1 MNKSVF
7 FLSMLAMLGS
17 PTSFGLNLPLELETR
32 EVKSEVSASE
42 FYSKLGFLE
51 SGGDY
56 SAVNT
61 FGYIGK
67 YQFGVA
73 TLKAIGIEVSR
84 GEYLKD
90 TVLQERSV
98 RVLTAHNKKVL
109 RRHIRKYTGTTIK
122 GVVVSEAGILAAA
135 HLVGAGNVMAYLE
148 SGGRINKADAYNT
161 KCSDYMAK
169 FASVK
174 GIE

>member
-98 RVLTAHNKKVL
+98 R
-109 RRHIRKYTGTTIK
+109 
-122 GVVVSEAGILAAA
+122 
-135 HLVGAGNVMAYLE
+135 
-148 SGGRINKADAYNT
+148 
-161 KCSDYMAK
+161 
-169 FASVK
+169 
-174 GIE
+174 

>member
-17 PTSFGLNLPLELETR
+17 PTSFGLNLPLVLETR
-32 EVKSEVSASE
+32 EVKSEVSESE

-56 SAVNT
+56 GVVNT
-61 FGYIGK
+61 YGYMGK
-67 YQFGVA
+67 YQFSSY

-90 TVLQERSV
+90 SVLQERSV
-98 RVLTAHNKKVL
+98 RILTTHNKKVL

-148 SGGRINKADAYNT
+148 SGGRIDKADGYNT

-169 FASVK
+169 FAGVRRV
-174 GIE
+174 E